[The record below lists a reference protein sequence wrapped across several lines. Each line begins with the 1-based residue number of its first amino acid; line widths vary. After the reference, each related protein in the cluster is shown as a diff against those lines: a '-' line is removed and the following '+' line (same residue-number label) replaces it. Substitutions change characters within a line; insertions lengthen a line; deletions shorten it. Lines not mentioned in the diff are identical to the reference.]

1 MAASTV
7 APTASRRAPGWA
19 VALEAGQVLLAF
31 LLYNL
36 GRLLATEDLARADDN
51 ARSVLAAQDALGL
64 PAEAS
69 LQAWALGHEW
79 VVDLANRY
87 YVSVHFPLTI
97 AVLVWLYRYRRPA
110 YTWAKRALLVATGV
124 ALVFHVLVPVTPP
137 RLLSSL
143 GMVDTGHAGGMSIYQ
158 APVLGS
164 MSNEYAAM
172 PSLHVGWAL
181 LLAVVLVAAGRTPW
195 RWLWLLHP
203 LATLFVVVSTA
214 NHYWLDGL
222 AGAALV
228 LTALAVT
235 RSAPLR
241 SRGTGSPRARSSSQ
255 DAPRRGGPGSARP
268 ARPRPALGSSP
279 RTGRSAGS
287 SCPAS

>member
-1 MAASTV
+1 MAVSTV
-7 APTASRRAPGWA
+7 APEATRRTAGTDVLRELA
-19 VALEAGQVLLAF
+19 QVLGAF
-31 LLYNL
+31 LVYNL
-36 GRLLATEDLARADDN
+36 GRMFASQELDRADAH
-51 ARSVLAAQDALGL
+51 ARTILDAQHWLRL
-64 PAEAS
+64 PTEAS
-69 LQAWALGHEW
+69 LQVWALGHSW
-79 VVDLANRY
+79 LIDLANRY
-87 YVSVHFPLTI
+87 YVSIHFPLTF

-110 YTWAKRALLVATGV
+110 YRWAKRALLAATGV

-181 LLAVVLVAAGRTPW
+181 LIAVVMIAACRSRW

-214 NHYWLDGL
+214 NHYWLDAF
-222 AGAALV
+222 AGVALV
-228 LTALAVT
+228 LIALWLTRT
-235 RSAPLR
+235 RSSL
-241 SRGTGSPRARSSSQ
+241 
-255 DAPRRGGPGSARP
+255 GP
-268 ARPRPALGSSP
+268 
-279 RTGRSAGS
+279 
-287 SCPAS
+287 

>member
-1 MAASTV
+1 MAVSTV
-7 APTASRRAPGWA
+7 APTASRRTLSLDVLRE
-19 VALEAGQVLLAF
+19 VAQVLLAF
-31 LLYNL
+31 LLYNVGRVLATDDL
-36 GRLLATEDLARADDN
+36 GRADAN
-51 ARSVLAAQDALGL
+51 AHGVLDAQQWLRL

-69 LQAWALGHEW
+69 LQAWALSHEW
-79 VVDLANRY
+79 LVDLANRY

-110 YTWAKRALLVATGV
+110 YTWAKRALLLATGV

-164 MSNEYAAM
+164 ISNEYAAM

-181 LLAVVLVAAGRTPW
+181 LLAVVLVAACRTPW
-195 RWLWLLHP
+195 RWLWFLHP

-222 AGAALV
+222 AGSALV
-228 LTALAVT
+228 LGALLVT
-235 RSAPLR
+235 RQVAMNRIS
-241 SRGTGSPRARSSSQ
+241 SRP
-255 DAPRRGGPGSARP
+255 
-268 ARPRPALGSSP
+268 
-279 RTGRSAGS
+279 
-287 SCPAS
+287 

>member
-1 MAASTV
+1 MAVITA
-7 APTASRRAPGWA
+7 APAAARRTRVPE
-19 VALEAGQVLLAF
+19 VALELAQILVAF
-31 LLYNL
+31 LLYNVGRMLATHDL
-36 GRLLATEDLARADDN
+36 GRAD
-51 ARSVLAAQDALGL
+51 AHAHGVLDAERWLRL

-69 LQAWALGHEW
+69 LQAWALGHDWIIE
-79 VVDLANRY
+79 LANRY

-110 YTWAKRALLVATGV
+110 YRWAKRALLAATGV
-124 ALVFHVLVPVTPP
+124 ALVFHVLLPVTPP
-137 RLLSSL
+137 RLLTSL

-181 LLAVVLVAAGRTPW
+181 LIAIVLIAACRTRW

-214 NHYWLDGL
+214 NHYWLDAI
-222 AGAALV
+222 AGSVLVVGALW
-228 LTALAVT
+228 LTHGAPSVRACRTSTAPPSLPDPSA
-235 RSAPLR
+235 SAPASR
-241 SRGTGSPRARSSSQ
+241 S
-255 DAPRRGGPGSARP
+255 
-268 ARPRPALGSSP
+268 
-279 RTGRSAGS
+279 
-287 SCPAS
+287 

>member
-1 MAASTV
+1 MAVSTV
-7 APTASRRAPGWA
+7 APTASRRAVGTDVLRE
-19 VALEAGQVLLAF
+19 VAQVLVAF
-31 LLYNL
+31 VLYNVGRMLATQDL
-36 GRLLATEDLARADDN
+36 GRADGN
-51 ARSVLAAQDALGL
+51 AREVLDAERWLRL
-64 PAEAS
+64 PAETS
-69 LQAWALGHEW
+69 LQTWALGHEW
-79 VVDLANRY
+79 LVDLANRY

-110 YTWAKRALLVATGV
+110 YTWAKRALLLATGV

-181 LLAVVLVAAGRTPW
+181 LLAVVLVAACRTPW
-195 RWLWLLHP
+195 RWLWFLHP

-222 AGAALV
+222 AGSALV
-228 LTALAVT
+228 LAALGVT
-235 RSAPLR
+235 RLR
-241 SRGTGSPRARSSSQ
+241 SR
-255 DAPRRGGPGSARP
+255 
-268 ARPRPALGSSP
+268 
-279 RTGRSAGS
+279 
-287 SCPAS
+287 

>member
-1 MAASTV
+1 MTVSTV
-7 APTASRRAPGWA
+7 APTASRRAAAPGVLRELA
-19 VALEAGQVLLAF
+19 QVLAAF

-36 GRLLATEDLARADDN
+36 GRMWAADDLVRADTN
-51 ARSVLAAQDALGL
+51 AREVLDVQRYLHL

-69 LQAWALGHEW
+69 LQAWALGHDW
-79 VVDLANRY
+79 LIDLANRY

-110 YTWAKRALLVATGV
+110 YTWAKRALLLATGV

-137 RLLSSL
+137 RLLSPL

-181 LLAVVLVAAGRTPW
+181 LLAVVLVATCRGRW

-222 AGAALV
+222 AGSALV
-228 LTALAVT
+228 LGALWVT
-235 RSAPLR
+235 RLSRPPR
-241 SRGTGSPRARSSSQ
+241 SR
-255 DAPRRGGPGSARP
+255 
-268 ARPRPALGSSP
+268 
-279 RTGRSAGS
+279 
-287 SCPAS
+287 

>member
-1 MAASTV
+1 MAVSTV
-7 APTASRRAPGWA
+7 APTTSPRAVGVDVLRE
-19 VALEAGQVLLAF
+19 VAQVLAAF
-31 LLYNL
+31 LLYNV
-36 GRLLATEDLARADDN
+36 GRVLATDDLGQAD
-51 ARSVLAAQDALGL
+51 AHAHGVLDAQRWLHL

-79 VVDLANRY
+79 LVDLANRY
-87 YVSVHFPLTI
+87 YVAVHFPLTI

-110 YTWAKRALLVATGV
+110 YTWAKRALLLATGV

-137 RLLSSL
+137 RLLTQL

-181 LLAVVLVAAGRTPW
+181 LLAVVLVAACRTRW
-195 RWLWLLHP
+195 RWLWLVHP

-222 AGAALV
+222 AGSALV
-228 LTALAVT
+228 LGSLWVT
-235 RSAPLR
+235 R
-241 SRGTGSPRARSSSQ
+241 RARSQVAMNRISS
-255 DAPRRGGPGSARP
+255 RP
-268 ARPRPALGSSP
+268 
-279 RTGRSAGS
+279 
-287 SCPAS
+287 

>member
-1 MAASTV
+1 MAVSTITP
-7 APTASRRAPGWA
+7 PTTRTDPTPAARRAAGVDVLRE
-19 VALEAGQVLLAF
+19 VAQVLAAF
-31 LLYNL
+31 LLYNV
-36 GRLLATEDLARADDN
+36 GRVLATQDVGRADGN
-51 ARSVLAAQDALGL
+51 AHGVLDVERWLRL

-69 LQAWALGHEW
+69 LQAWALGHETL
-79 VVDLANRY
+79 VELANRY

-110 YTWAKRALLVATGV
+110 YTWAKRALLLATGV

-164 MSNEYAAM
+164 LSNEYAAM

-181 LLAVVLVAAGRTPW
+181 LLAVVLVATGRSGW
-195 RWLWLLHP
+195 RWLWFLHP

-222 AGAALV
+222 AGSALV
-228 LTALAVT
+228 LGALGVT
-235 RSAPLR
+235 RSAAR
-241 SRGTGSPRARSSSQ
+241 ASR
-255 DAPRRGGPGSARP
+255 D
-268 ARPRPALGSSP
+268 
-279 RTGRSAGS
+279 
-287 SCPAS
+287 

>member
-1 MAASTV
+1 MAVSTI
-7 APTASRRAPGWA
+7 APTASRRT
-19 VALEAGQVLLAF
+19 AGTDVLRELSQVFGAF

-36 GRLLATEDLARADDN
+36 GRMLAAKELGRADAN
-51 ARSVLAAQDALGL
+51 AHDVVDVEHVLRL

-69 LQAWALGHEW
+69 LQAWALGHHW

-97 AVLVWLYRYRRPA
+97 AVLVWLYRYRRPM
-110 YTWAKRALLVATGV
+110 YTWAKRALLLATGV
-124 ALVFHVLVPVTPP
+124 ALLFHVLVPVTPP
-137 RLLSSL
+137 RLVSSL

-158 APVLGS
+158 MPVLGS

-181 LLAVVLVAAGRTPW
+181 LLAVALVSACRTPW
-195 RWLWLLHP
+195 RWLWFLHP

-222 AGAALV
+222 AGSALV
-228 LTALAVT
+228 LAALWLT
-235 RSAPLR
+235 RRAA
-241 SRGTGSPRARSSSQ
+241 SPRVAG
-255 DAPRRGGPGSARP
+255 AAGP
-268 ARPRPALGSSP
+268 ARL
-279 RTGRSAGS
+279 
-287 SCPAS
+287 

>member
-1 MAASTV
+1 MTVSTV
-7 APTASRRAPGWA
+7 APTASRRALGLDVLRE
-19 VALEAGQVLLAF
+19 VAQVLLAF

-36 GRLLATEDLARADDN
+36 GRVLATDDLGRADAN
-51 ARSVLAAQDALGL
+51 AHGVLDAQRWLHL

-79 VVDLANRY
+79 LVDLANRY

-110 YTWAKRALLVATGV
+110 YTWAKRALLLATGV

-137 RLLSSL
+137 RLLTSL

-181 LLAVVLVAAGRTPW
+181 LLAVVLVAACRTPW
-195 RWLWLLHP
+195 RWLWFLHP

-222 AGAALV
+222 AGSVLV
-228 LTALAVT
+228 LGALGVT
-235 RSAPLR
+235 RQVAMNRIS
-241 SRGTGSPRARSSSQ
+241 SRP
-255 DAPRRGGPGSARP
+255 
-268 ARPRPALGSSP
+268 
-279 RTGRSAGS
+279 
-287 SCPAS
+287 

>member
-1 MAASTV
+1 MAVSTV
-7 APTASRRAPGWA
+7 APTSSRSTTGLEVLRE
-19 VALEAGQVLLAF
+19 VAQVLVAF

-36 GRLLATEDLARADDN
+36 GRLLATDELDGAHAHAEAILD
-51 ARSVLAAQDALGL
+51 AQRFLGL
-64 PAEAS
+64 PTEAS
-69 LQAWALGHEW
+69 LQAWVLGHDW
-79 VVDLANRY
+79 LIDLANRY

-110 YTWAKRALLVATGV
+110 YAWAKRALLLATGV

-181 LLAVVLVAAGRTPW
+181 LLAVVLVAACRTPW
-195 RWLWLLHP
+195 RWLWFLHP

-214 NHYWLDGL
+214 NHYWLDAL
-222 AGAALV
+222 AGSALV
-228 LTALAVT
+228 LAALAAT
-235 RSAPLR
+235 RGRASLR
-241 SRGTGSPRARSSSQ
+241 SR
-255 DAPRRGGPGSARP
+255 
-268 ARPRPALGSSP
+268 
-279 RTGRSAGS
+279 
-287 SCPAS
+287 

>member
-1 MAASTV
+1 MAVSTV
-7 APTASRRAPGWA
+7 AASATRRTTGAD
-19 VALEAGQVLLAF
+19 VLREVGQVLAAF
-31 LLYNL
+31 LLYNV
-36 GRLLATEDLARADDN
+36 GRMLATEELGRADGN
-51 ARSVLAAQDALGL
+51 AHRVLDAERALRL

-69 LQAWALGHEW
+69 LQAWALGHESL
-79 VVDLANRY
+79 VDLANRY

-97 AVLVWLYRYRRPA
+97 AVLVWLYRYRRSA
-110 YTWAKRALLVATGV
+110 YTWAKRSLLLATGV

-137 RLLSSL
+137 RLLGSL

-181 LLAVVLVAAGRTPW
+181 LLAVMLVAACRTRW

-222 AGAALV
+222 AGSALV
-228 LTALAVT
+228 LAAAWVT
-235 RSAPLR
+235 RPRLR
-241 SRGTGSPRARSSSQ
+241 WR
-255 DAPRRGGPGSARP
+255 
-268 ARPRPALGSSP
+268 
-279 RTGRSAGS
+279 
-287 SCPAS
+287 

>member
-1 MAASTV
+1 MAVSTV
-7 APTASRRAPGWA
+7 APSPTRRASGGNVLREIA
-19 VALEAGQVLLAF
+19 QVLAAF
-31 LLYNL
+31 LLYNVGRMLAADEL
-36 GRLLATEDLARADDN
+36 GRADGN
-51 ARSVLAAQDALGL
+51 AHEVLDAERWLRL
-64 PAEAS
+64 PAETS
-69 LQAWALGHEW
+69 LQAWALGHDW
-79 VVDLANRY
+79 LVDLANRY

-137 RLLSSL
+137 RLLSSV

-181 LLAVVLVAAGRTPW
+181 LLAVVLVATCRTRW

-222 AGAALV
+222 AGSALV
-228 LTALAVT
+228 LVALWLT
-235 RSAPLR
+235 RPGPVRVAM
-241 SRGTGSPRARSSSQ
+241 RGISWR
-255 DAPRRGGPGSARP
+255 
-268 ARPRPALGSSP
+268 L
-279 RTGRSAGS
+279 
-287 SCPAS
+287 